1 MTDSEFSRS
10 VYTDFANEQLNAT
23 RTAVAMCQ
31 ASSRGDVGRWLQ
43 LLTVVPPAALITA
56 LSKVATVAIQA
67 LAEELETTADDV
79 YKELTMKLAMSSPD
93 EM

>member
-1 MTDSEFSRS
+1 MTNQHF
-10 VYTDFANEQLNAT
+10 TDFANEQLNAT

-31 ASSRGDVGRWLQ
+31 ASSRGDVDRWLQ
-43 LLTVVPPAALITA
+43 LLTVVPPAALISA

-67 LAEELETTADDV
+67 LAEKLGTTAGEV
-79 YKELTMKLAMSSPD
+79 YDELAVQLAVATPD